1 MYIIQDFCH
10 GGGGLACYQAFL
22 KCCFLTIQNHSWTT
36 KTCFAFVLDC
46 LWFISSILDDLESYY
61 MYVCMY
67 VYVSSQLKNVQLILQ
82 KT

>member
-1 MYIIQDFCH
+1 MVVLPVIKLFSNVV
-10 GGGGLACYQAFL
+10 
-22 KCCFLTIQNHSWTT
+22 FLTIQNYSWTT

-67 VYVSSQLKNVQLILQ
+67 VYVSSQCRSSLKMSN
-82 KT
+82 